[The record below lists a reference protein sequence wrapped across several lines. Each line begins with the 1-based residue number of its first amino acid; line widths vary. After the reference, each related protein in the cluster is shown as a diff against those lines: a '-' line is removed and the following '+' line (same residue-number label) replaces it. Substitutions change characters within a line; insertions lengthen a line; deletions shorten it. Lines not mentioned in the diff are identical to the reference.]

1 MLTFA
6 DAKAAVSMSGGP
18 SVLVELGAVK
28 PVSSLFGL
36 LVAVWPVTSPGE

>member
-18 SVLVELGAVK
+18 SGLVELGAVK
-28 PVSSLFGL
+28 PVSSLCL